1 MTYYFPKPARYGE
14 PDATL
19 DLHGLT
25 GAEAR
30 RALENVLADYVAGA
44 HVRVIVG
51 KGRNSETEPVLP
63 RVVKAYLDEHSIEYH
78 PAHPRDGGEGALEV
92 FL

>member
-1 MTYYFPKPARYGE
+1 MSYYFPKPPRYGE

-25 GAEAR
+25 AQEAR
-30 RALENVLADYVAGA
+30 RALETVLDEYEAGA
-44 HVRVIVG
+44 HIRMIVG
-51 KGRNSETEPVLP
+51 KGKNSASEPVLP
-63 RVVKAYLDEHSIEYH
+63 GVVHMYLDERGIEH
-78 PAHPRDGGEGALEV
+78 HVAHPRDGGAGAFEV